1 MKLALLAFAAIAGG
15 MASAH
20 ANGALPGQPLQPAA
34 CGVRN
39 TLWIEHYAAQLYV
52 PEGNSIDAVSDPA
65 KPKTLTMRMLNT
77 FLMPPEIP
85 HKWREA
91 LEPVLDPD
99 AMKRLREGY
108 ERLQSGD
115 IVEVTYQP
123 QNGIALSINDRTVAT
138 ARGHEAIDALL
149 AAWADDA
156 PLRKKLAG
164 TASRNRCA

>member
-1 MKLALLAFAAIAGG
+1 MKLALLALAAALGGAAGAP
-15 MASAH
+15 AS
-20 ANGALPGQPLQPAA
+20 GALPGQPLQPAA

-39 TLWIEHYAAQLYV
+39 TLWIGHYAAQLYV
-52 PEGNSIDAVSDPA
+52 PPGHSIEALSDPR
-65 KPKTLTMRMLNT
+65 KPKMLRMRMLNT

-91 LEPVLDPD
+91 LQSVLDPD
-99 AMKRLREGY
+99 AMKRLQEGY

-115 IVEVTYQP
+115 TVEVTYQP
-123 QNGIALSINDRTVAT
+123 QKGIEVSINDRTVAT

-156 PLRKKLAG
+156 PLPKKLAG

>member
-1 MKLALLAFAAIAGG
+1 MKLALLALAIVAGSV
-15 MASAH
+15 ASAH
-20 ANGALPGQPLQPAA
+20 ASGALPGQPLQPAA

-52 PEGNSIDAVSDPA
+52 PEGNSIEAVSDPG
-65 KPKTLTMRMLNT
+65 KPKMLTMRMLNT

-85 HKWREA
+85 RKWREA
-91 LEPVLDPD
+91 LQPVLDPG
-99 AMKRLREGY
+99 AMKRLQDGY
-108 ERLQSGD
+108 DGLQSGD
-115 IVEVTYQP
+115 TVVVTYQP
-123 QNGIALSINDRTVAT
+123 QKGIALSINDRTVAT